1 MDADSKNM
9 LAIRR
14 ASEDERE
21 LVRLFLQELANH
33 QRKISDAYAARYT
46 EHTVEDWT
54 EACCDELRSGH
65 GWAAVV
71 ELDDRPVGL
80 IKLGLDDGIG
90 SIDDLVVLPEARG
103 QGVGSQLMEWARRE
117 FAQRGIREIELT
129 VSEGNDDAL
138 VFYER
143 HGFRTATRTMRS
155 SISPV
160 T

>member
-14 ASEDERE
+14 VSEDERE

-33 QRKISDAYAARYT
+33 QRKVSDAYAARYT
-46 EHTVEDWT
+46 EHTVDDWT
-54 EACCDELRSGH
+54 EACCDELASGH
-65 GWAAVV
+65 GWAAVA
-71 ELDDRPVGL
+71 ELDNRPVGF

-103 QGVGSQLMEWARRE
+103 QGVGSQLMGWARRE
-117 FAQRGIREIELT
+117 FAQHGIREVELT
-129 VSEGNDDAL
+129 VSEGNDDAF

-155 SISPV
+155 SISPG

>member
-9 LAIRR
+9 VAIRR

-54 EACCDELRSGH
+54 EACCDELASGH
-65 GWAAVV
+65 GWAAVA
-71 ELDDRPVGL
+71 ELDDRPVGF
-80 IKLGLDDGIG
+80 IKLDLDDGIG

-103 QGVGSQLMEWARRE
+103 RGIGSQLMEWARRE
-117 FAQRGIREIELT
+117 FAQHGIREVELT

-143 HGFRTATRTMRS
+143 HGFRTATRTMRLDDLQH
-155 SISPV
+155 
-160 T
+160 

>member
-54 EACCDELRSGH
+54 EACCDELASGH
-65 GWAAVV
+65 GWAAVA
-71 ELDDRPVGL
+71 ELDDRPVGF
-80 IKLGLDDGIG
+80 IKLDLDDGIG

-103 QGVGSQLMEWARRE
+103 RGIGSQLMEWARRE

-129 VSEGNDDAL
+129 VSEGNDLAL
-138 VFYER
+138 AFYER
-143 HGFRTATRTMRS
+143 HGFRTATRAMRLVDLR
-155 SISPV
+155 P
-160 T
+160 